1 MSRRPHLLLHR
12 LLRHMLPARI
22 RRLRGD
28 EMEGTFL
35 RLLDAAEDEHG
46 RAGALAAW
54 RREAPDLLRTGLRL
68 RCQRVGASPNAVDP
82 PPRKRASM
90 VDHVR
95 HDLRVIIRSLAAD
108 PGWTTAA
115 VLTLAL
121 AIGATTAIFSVV
133 DAVLLEPL
141 PYEEPERL
149 LAAGAW
155 DIANERGDVAISVSF
170 PVYDALRRAQE
181 PLEELA
187 AYDQGDMTVL
197 IDGAA
202 ERASGA
208 VATASLFRAL
218 RVAPEIG
225 GLYGDEYD
233 VENGPAAVLLSHGFW
248 RQRFSAN
255 AAVVGETFVVDEE
268 AYEIVG
274 VMPPDFAFPDKE
286 ADFWLSMARQTRSP
300 NFFYLRMLG
309 RVREGTGT
317 EQAID
322 RLRALAVDVP
332 NDHPSRAPEG
342 YSALAVPLHEAVV
355 AHVEQQLLIFMAA
368 VSAVLLIACINV
380 VNLALS
386 RATSR
391 GKEYSIRAALGATR
405 ARLVQQLVTESV
417 VVSIAGG
424 AVGIALAGLLTDWLV
439 RLSPVSVPRQEEI
452 SIDGGVLI
460 FTCLLTVSVGVVIGL
475 MPALRAASTRLGTGL
490 RAGSHGASAGR
501 AHQRLRSGLIV
512 AQVALAVVLLF
523 SAGLLLQTF
532 AGLLGIDRGYDA
544 DEVLTLSTSLP
555 TAAYP
560 DFSSRTALYDRV
572 LERVDGLPEVE
583 SSALSTL
590 LPYHGWSRAAVRID
604 GYTPQDDEQMMA
616 EYLVVTPQ
624 FFGTVGIPP
633 LSGRL
638 FTERD
643 DDVVVINQT
652 MARTYWPDGNP
663 LGARVTLGP
672 FGMVTVIGV
681 VNDTRYTRLD
691 AAESPQAYVPYRSG
705 DAMDMML
712 FIRSAGDPRELIVP
726 IRQIFAATD
735 REIAVADIMT
745 IRERLWHTTANE
757 RFRAVLLGTFG
768 ATALLLAM
776 VGVYGVI
783 AYNVGQRT
791 RELGIRKALGADSG
805 LILRRVVG
813 GGLGLVA
820 LGSLIG
826 AAGCWYVATLLEAY
840 LFGVEARDPWAF
852 AAATLALA
860 AAALAAAWIPGRRAA
875 AVDPLV
881 ALRAE

>member
-1 MSRRPHLLLHR
+1 
-12 LLRHMLPARI
+12 
-22 RRLRGD
+22 
-28 EMEGTFL
+28 
-35 RLLDAAEDEHG
+35 
-46 RAGALAAW
+46 
-54 RREAPDLLRTGLRL
+54 
-68 RCQRVGASPNAVDP
+68 
-82 PPRKRASM
+82 
-90 VDHVR
+90 
-95 HDLRVIIRSLAAD
+95 
-108 PGWTTAA
+108 
-115 VLTLAL
+115 
-121 AIGATTAIFSVV
+121 
-133 DAVLLEPL
+133 
-141 PYEEPERL
+141 
-149 LAAGAW
+149 
-155 DIANERGDVAISVSF
+155 
-170 PVYDALRRAQE
+170 
-181 PLEELA
+181 
-187 AYDQGDMTVL
+187 
-197 IDGAA
+197 
-202 ERASGA
+202 
-208 VATASLFRAL
+208 
-218 RVAPEIG
+218 
-225 GLYGDEYD
+225 
-233 VENGPAAVLLSHGFW
+233 
-248 RQRFSAN
+248 
-255 AAVVGETFVVDEE
+255 
-268 AYEIVG
+268 
-274 VMPPDFAFPDKE
+274 
-286 ADFWLSMARQTRSP
+286 
-300 NFFYLRMLG
+300 
-309 RVREGTGT
+309 
-317 EQAID
+317 
-322 RLRALAVDVP
+322 
-332 NDHPSRAPEG
+332 
-342 YSALAVPLHEAVV
+342 
-355 AHVEQQLLIFMAA
+355 
-368 VSAVLLIACINV
+368 
-380 VNLALS
+380 
-386 RATSR
+386 
-391 GKEYSIRAALGATR
+391 
-405 ARLVQQLVTESV
+405 
-417 VVSIAGG
+417 
-424 AVGIALAGLLTDWLV
+424 
-439 RLSPVSVPRQEEI
+439 
-452 SIDGGVLI
+452 
-460 FTCLLTVSVGVVIGL
+460 
-475 MPALRAASTRLGTGL
+475 
-490 RAGSHGASAGR
+490 
-501 AHQRLRSGLIV
+501 LIV

-532 AGLLGIDRGYDA
+532 AGLLGIDRGYDV

-583 SSALSTL
+583 SSALSSL

-860 AAALAAAWIPGRRAA
+860 AAALAAAWIPARRAA